1 VKALRG
7 IAWKIWWSLSFIA
20 TLPAFQSVYS
30 ETASSKARRMDDDGI
45 FPDLGFG
52 ERPLAEDYDRAMA
65 KKKFFV
71 PHGDESVGIGRSLF
85 FVAQPTVVH
94 FGGFTAHQ
102 TETQTV
108 SVINSSSHSQRLSI
122 LPPTTNEF
130 KV

>member
-1 VKALRG
+1 MTLFGFRCVG
-7 IAWKIWWSLSFIA
+7 SA
-20 TLPAFQSVYS
+20 TAD
-30 ETASSKARRMDDDGI
+30 MDDEGQ

-52 ERPLAEDYDRAMA
+52 ETTFHEDYDRAMER
-65 KKKFFV
+65 KKFFV

-102 TETQTV
+102 TQAQTV